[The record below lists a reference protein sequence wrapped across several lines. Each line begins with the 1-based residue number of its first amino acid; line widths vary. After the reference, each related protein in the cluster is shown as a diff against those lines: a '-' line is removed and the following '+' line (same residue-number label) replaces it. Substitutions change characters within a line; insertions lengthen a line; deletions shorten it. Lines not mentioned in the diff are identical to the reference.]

1 MHTSDHPARRST
13 AAALVITAL
22 FVLTQLYSAIPLI
35 SPVSTDLGRN
45 ATFALSTSF
54 SLCYAL
60 GFLIWGPI
68 ADHYGRRTCLLIG
81 MALLKC
87 FNV

>member
-35 SPVSTDLGRN
+35 GPVSTDLG
-45 ATFALSTSF
+45 
-54 SLCYAL
+54 
-60 GFLIWGPI
+60 
-68 ADHYGRRTCLLIG
+68 
-81 MALLKC
+81 
-87 FNV
+87 

>member
-35 SPVSTDLGRN
+35 GPVSTDLGGN
-45 ATFALSTSF
+45 ATFTLSTSF

-60 GFLIWGPI
+60 GFLI
-68 ADHYGRRTCLLIG
+68 
-81 MALLKC
+81 
-87 FNV
+87 

>member
-35 SPVSTDLGRN
+35 GPVSTDLGRN

-54 SLCYAL
+54 M
-60 GFLIWGPI
+60 
-68 ADHYGRRTCLLIG
+68 H
-81 MALLKC
+81 
-87 FNV
+87 